1 MLHSTNRALS
11 GTHGGWR
18 LHRSLLAIVRH
29 DPFPV
34 FLLTITQGER
44 PAACILTSLK
54 VSDFDQTTY
63 GLLGILWPKGKGKGL
78 CAG

>member
-1 MLHSTNRALS
+1 
-11 GTHGGWR
+11 
-18 LHRSLLAIVRH
+18 
-29 DPFPV
+29 V